1 MSDIV
6 LEDQGEPSGLS
17 SNQTAIFPDT
27 TTGKL
32 RAKKGTNASI
42 PIEGV
47 EDHSQLNLDDGTNP
61 HNTTKS
67 DVGLGNVDNTSDLNK
82 PISTATQS
90 ALDDKYDASN
100 PNNYETPAELNS
112 RDTANRNRANHTG
125 TQLANTISN
134 FATAVKNVV
143 LSGLTLVNSAVT
155 NSDTVQEAI
164 GKLQGQIN
172 NLSFTRIIFS
182 DYIVGTTSDPT
193 TTAQTSGTATTI
205 AQMTKTF
212 TPADASNKIDVF
224 FSGTFGENG
233 SGKDETVFIAVFID
247 GVEQAETRRAQTT
260 KGDGEVDK
268 ISSIYT
274 QWQGSLSASS
284 HTIDIRFWIRGAGG
298 ATAVTLN
305 TQRNLIIKEIDE

>member
-32 RAKKGTNASI
+32 RSKKGSNASV

-61 HNTTKS
+61 HGTTKS
-67 DVGLGNVDNTSDLNK
+67 DLSLGNVDNTSDLDK
-82 PISTATQS
+82 PISTATQT
-90 ALDDKYDASN
+90 ALDNKYDASN
-100 PNNYETPAELNS
+100 PDNFETPAELNS

-143 LSGLTLVNSAVT
+143 LSGLSVVNSVVT
-155 NSDTVQEAI
+155 NLDNVQDAI

-172 NLSFTRIIFS
+172 NLNFTKIIFS
-182 DYIVGTTSDPT
+182 DYIAGTTSSPT
-193 TTAQTSGTATTI
+193 TTAQTAGTSTVI
-205 AQMTKTF
+205 SEMTKTF
-212 TPADASNKIDVF
+212 TPADSSNKIDVF

-233 SGKDETVFIAVFID
+233 SNKDETVFVAIFVD
-247 GVEQAETRRAQTT
+247 GTVQDETIRSQTT
-260 KGDGEVDK
+260 KGTAETDK

-284 HTIDIRFWIRGAGG
+284 HTVDVRFWIRGAGG
-298 ATAVTLN
+298 ATAVALN
-305 TQRNLIIKEIDE
+305 TQRNLLIKEINE